1 MALRVVTPV
10 MLVAVVMT
18 ALLVQQGSAQTA
30 PAKTYTIEW
39 IERATPFANVTA
51 CKNNN
56 DKVVFTWDDEG
67 SLHNIVRSNSTGA
80 DICDKPIRPD
90 LQGFAEAAT
99 YNLNITALAPGN
111 YGYICTVGDHCTMGN
126 MNVVVIVKNC

>member
-1 MALRVVTPV
+1 MH
-10 MLVAVVMT
+10 
-18 ALLVQQGSAQTA
+18 SADTSVPPSPHLA
-30 PAKTYTIEW
+30 
-39 IERATPFANVTA
+39 
-51 CKNNN
+51 
-56 DKVVFTWDDEG
+56 
-67 SLHNIVRSNSTGA
+67 A

-126 MNVVVIVKNC
+126 MNVVIIVKNC